1 MVTKAKNNKGK
12 KKKKSH
18 GKVIIAVFLLVA
30 IPLLAVY
37 LLVGFYYKSHFYN
50 NTEINGVEASN
61 MTSDVAEEAINAQV
75 RAYSLV
81 IKGRNGLSDTIE
93 GREIN
98 LHTTYDKSLS
108 DLIDN
113 QNTLTWPAS
122 VLKKNNIEVK
132 TMLEL
137 DEYLLDK
144 AISGLAFL
152 KEENIIQ
159 PADAS
164 ISEYGENGYEII
176 QENPG
181 AEILEDKLKD
191 EILNAIILLEPTL
204 DLEEAQC
211 YTGPEITS
219 ENAELKAAV
228 DELNR
233 IAGAR
238 ITYEFG
244 EDTEVLDG
252 KKISEWLSVDENYN
266 VSFHPEGVKEYVDYI
281 GKTYNSFGR
290 TREFKTSYGDVLQIK
305 GGDYGWWLNR
315 PAEVE
320 ELTQLVQNGEQVT
333 KTPVYF
339 QTAQQYGKDDIGNTY
354 VEVNLTAQHLFFY
367 HEGKLILDT
376 DFVSGNIS
384 KNWGTP
390 VGTYPVQYK
399 ENDATLV
406 GEDYE
411 TPVKYWMPFNKN
423 IGFHDASWRK
433 EFGKDIYLRSGSHGC
448 INMPPK
454 MAEKMFEYIKRGVA
468 VVVYELPGTENYEVK
483 KDTDTKTNTSTD
495 TGTKTDTKKKTG
507 EGAKTGTEKKSNA
520 GTQTK
525 PGTGTDA
532 GTTTKPDTQSDA
544 DQ

>member
-1 MVTKAKNNKGK
+1 MVTKAKNKVKRK
-12 KKKKSH
+12 KKGY
-18 GKVIIAVFLLVA
+18 GKIIIAVFLFLA
-30 IPLLAVY
+30 IPLLAAY
-37 LLVGFYYKSHFYN
+37 LLVGNYYKSHFYS

-61 MTSDVAEEAINAQV
+61 MTSRVAEDVINAQV

-81 IKGRNGLSDTIE
+81 IKGRNGLTDTIE

-98 LHTTYDKSLS
+98 LHTTYDESLS
-108 DLIDN
+108 DLIDR

-122 VLKKNNIEVK
+122 ILKKNNIEVK

-137 DEYLLDK
+137 DESLLDK
-144 AISGLAFL
+144 AISRLAFL
-152 KEENIIQ
+152 EEENNIK

-164 ISEYGENGYEII
+164 ISEYGENGYEIVA
-176 QENPG
+176 EDPG
-181 AEILEDKLKD
+181 AEIIADKLKD

-204 DLEEAQC
+204 DLEEVQC
-211 YTGPEITS
+211 YTAPEITS
-219 ENAELKAAV
+219 DNAGMKAAA

-252 KKISEWLSVDENYN
+252 KKISEWLSVDDNYK

-367 HEGKLILDT
+367 HEGELILDT
-376 DFVSGNIS
+376 DFVSGNLS
-384 KNWGTP
+384 KGWGTP

-411 TPVKYWMPFNKN
+411 TPVKYWMPFNRN

-433 EFGKDIYLRSGSHGC
+433 EFGKDIYLKSGSHGC

-483 KDTDTKTNTSTD
+483 KDTDTKKSTD
-495 TGTKTDTKKKTG
+495 TKTDTKKKTE
-507 EGAKTGTEKKSNA
+507 EGAKTGT
-520 GTQTK
+520 QTK
-525 PGTGTDA
+525 PSTGTDA
-532 GTTTKPDTQSDA
+532 GTTTKPDTQSDT